1 MFFCWQ
7 LFFNS
12 SKLFFK
18 HHKCVFP
25 MFGCLIYA
33 FVGCVSFAFG
43 TLRRFV
49 PEDKVDA
56 VQGLALTAD
65 GLGAVFDVPAKDLD
79 IFLSSKISLHCYI
92 EF

>member
-1 MFFCWQ
+1 
-7 LFFNS
+7 LLAIFFNS
-12 SKLFFK
+12 SKLCFK

-25 MFGCLIYA
+25 VFGCLIYA
-33 FVGCVSFAFG
+33 FVGCVGCVSFAFG

-65 GLGAVFDVPAKDLD
+65 GQGAVFDVPAKDLD
-79 IFLSSKISLHCYI
+79 IFLSSKISPHC
-92 EF
+92 

>member
-1 MFFCWQ
+1 
-7 LFFNS
+7 
-12 SKLFFK
+12 
-18 HHKCVFP
+18 